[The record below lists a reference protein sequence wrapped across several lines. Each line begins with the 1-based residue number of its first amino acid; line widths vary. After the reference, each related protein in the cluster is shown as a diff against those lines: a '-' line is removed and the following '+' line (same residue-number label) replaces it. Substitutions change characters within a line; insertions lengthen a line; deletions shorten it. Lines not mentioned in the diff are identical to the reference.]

1 MSYQEYLCRCETKH
15 CYHCGGPLVAGYKCP
30 KKNLRFLILAEDEWI
45 NNEGE
50 ITRLE
55 GELENTFD
63 NIEKNRL
70 SVNGWTYQFAQ
81 LVDLLNHK

>member
-55 GELENTFD
+55 GELEKPKMIMYYGYYICT
-63 NIEKNRL
+63 IVTSL
-70 SVNGWTYQFAQ
+70 YC
-81 LVDLLNHK
+81 